1 MAGWTNRGKMSI
13 LDAYFRNN
21 GAPANFYVAMVTA
34 AAAPGPDTNILSDLT
49 EIAAGNGYVAGGI
62 SIARNAVDF
71 DTLVEDDVNDRGEIQ
86 IIDVVWTAAGG
97 PIPSD
102 SVRARYAVLTDDN
115 GVVANREVY
124 YHWDF
129 VTGQL
134 IDAPNTLTLA
144 DLEMRLLEDC
154 P

>member
-1 MAGWTNRGKMSI
+1 
-13 LDAYFRNN
+13 
-21 GAPANFYVAMVTA
+21 MV
-34 AAAPGPDTNILSDLT
+34 

-62 SIARNAVDF
+62 SIARNAVGF

-86 IIDVVWTAAGG
+86 IRDVVWTAAGG

-102 SVRARYAVLTDDN
+102 AVGARYAVLTDDD

-124 YHWDF
+124 HYWDF
-129 VTGQL
+129 ITDQL
-134 IDAPNTLTLA
+134 VAAPNTLTLA

-154 P
+154 T